1 MEKVPKSD
9 QIVFLD
15 FFFDRMFFHSPIT
28 FTEIGNGKFE
38 DKISFNLDFQIKFK
52 FRGEKVFPSLN
63 ILGRL
68 YSQLWSLYLSNKF
81 MTLFDLDLFLL
92 RSKKCLLWIKNYKG
106 SFLWTNSTYLNIK
119 SYIVK
124 SFTGMEEPI
133 LGLCNL

>member
-68 YSQLWSLYLSNKF
+68 YSQL
-81 MTLFDLDLFLL
+81 
-92 RSKKCLLWIKNYKG
+92 
-106 SFLWTNSTYLNIK
+106 
-119 SYIVK
+119 
-124 SFTGMEEPI
+124 
-133 LGLCNL
+133 